1 MARTINDSVG
11 IVSVDGEKITNV
23 KNPNQYTDI
32 QKDSSVLKESASS
45 SGTVK
50 PFSVD
55 GKIAPSTR
63 STANSTTE
71 NSYGDIAG
79 NKEGY
84 SPNSEGLSNTGSGAE
99 AAVGT
104 DYSWNKQG
112 SGQAQATYTNDVLTA
127 KQNLLNNRQT
137 AENNAVNYQAQADMM
152 KYQNN
157 QNAEKVG
164 WTGGY
169 VLDQNRQ
176 MDYLKASIQA
186 QMYGAMELQK
196 YGYDSSLAAARLSY
210 DLNQQEYARQYY
222 QEAVSA
228 ALSEAQLTGTY
239 FSAETKD
246 MMSQLAVAQ
255 QKKNDQSLSQEERDQ
270 AAKLEKQIED
280 WFSTNG
286 ISKEGV
292 KTLEAWQ
299 QDQANELQWSNELWT
314 RYQAAIEAANT
325 NIADNPSNFIMLDA
339 NGKEIWDGTNITT
352 GNWETMEG
360 KDILDYIKGNA
371 SAMNQYYSYLD
382 STITGQVETGFAKW
396 CQTNGYISTDE
407 NGNTVVKNKNFQSA
421 LVKYIGQSG
430 VIEQFTKKFADLNE
444 NEVYEMISNWDFTI
458 QLPDGTTVTKTYA
471 ELSQESAGASSGSSG
486 ETTTS
491 TGSSTSTSGE
501 TVNYTWSVTSG
512 TTERTGYNTSNYYKT
527 SLTQGN
533 LSGKQICVTTASV
546 VGVDSPGHSQ
556 EDNLDSD
563 DIGIKIFEDDS
574 GDVKGGYETEVDDT
588 THSIIWKPGTAEGDE
603 IAALI
608 KEQTGEPVKAG
619 TIIVVNGKAYFYNQ
633 AGNKPYAKLSSGWIL
648 IGGQCGKSTF
658 QSALKESGQWVD

>member
-1 MARTINDSVG
+1 MPKTV
-11 IVSVDGEKITNV
+11 
-23 KNPNQYTDI
+23 I
-32 QKDSSVLKESASS
+32 QKQNLAEENLAPNTFKETADLVAQNI
-45 SGTVK
+45 GTK
-50 PFSVD
+50 D
-55 GKIAPSTR
+55 GRETISRPSTPIPEQPA
-63 STANSTTE
+63 SNPVTPAEPTTG
-71 NSYGDIAG
+71 NSYSDIAG

-84 SPNSEGLSNTGSGAE
+84 IPNSEGRSNTGSGAE

-104 DYSWNKQG
+104 QYSWQKTGGDKAQKQYE
-112 SGQAQATYTNDVLTA
+112 SDVIGV
-127 KQNLLNNRQT
+127 KQNMNQNRQT
-137 AENNAVNYQAQADMM
+137 IENNAVNYQAQADMM

-176 MDYLKASIQA
+176 MEYLKQSIQA

-210 DLNQQEYARQYY
+210 DLNMQEYARQYY
-222 QEAVSA
+222 EQAVSQ

-246 MMSQLAVAQ
+246 MMSQLSIAE
-255 QKKNDQSLSQEERDQ
+255 QKLKDNTLSQAERDQ
-270 AAKLEKQIED
+270 AQKLKDQIES

-299 QDQANELQWSNELWT
+299 AEQAHELEWSKELWQ
-314 RYQAAIEAANT
+314 RYNAAMEAAKTDIST
-325 NIADNPSNFIMLDA
+325 NASSFIMLDE
-339 NGKEIWDGTNITT
+339 NGREMWDGVNVVT
-352 GNWETMEG
+352 GNWETMDG
-360 KDILDYIKGNA
+360 KEILGYIKNNA
-371 SAMNQYYSYLD
+371 SAMNQYYAYLD
-382 STITGQVETGFAKW
+382 STITGQVESGFAKW
-396 CQTNGYISTDE
+396 CQTNGYITTDE
-407 NGNTVVKNKNFQSA
+407 NGNTVVKNRNFQNA
-421 LVKYIGQSG
+421 LVKYIAQSG
-430 VIEQFTKKFADLNE
+430 VVEQFTKKFADLNE

-458 QLPDGTTVTKTYA
+458 QLPDGTTVTKNYA
-471 ELSQESAGASSGSSG
+471 ELSQESAGASDSSG
-486 ETTTS
+486 DTTTS

-512 TTERTGYNTSNYYKT
+512 TTERVGYNTSNYYKT
-527 SLTQGN
+527 SLSQGS
-533 LSGKQICVTTASV
+533 LSGRQICITTASV

-574 GDVKGGYETEVDDT
+574 GAVKGGYETEVDDT
-588 THSIIWKPGTAEGDE
+588 THSIVWKPGTAEGDE

-633 AGNKPYAKLSSGWIL
+633 AGNKPYAKLSSGWIK